1 MVQVAVLLTG
11 ASTGVA
17 WCWSVPE
24 RVSPGTWQCFVSGI
38 PKSGCPSGPLAP
50 AGTACHLGMCGQS
63 STLCA
68 PGAASQIQPPTR
80 TGQLWERPHWPP
92 QFLYR
97 WWSLQYGIFLGP
109 VGGPVWLAFGVALW
123 CFPFL
128 GGITLAFSLGGCV
141 TFAGFSPLGLPWWGY
156 GLGCLLGLALAL
168 GGGLFGRFADS
179 LFLMADNASFRSIPP
194 WTMSCI
200 FLHALR
206 SA

>member
-1 MVQVAVLLTG
+1 MEGRSTGGVDDIVVQVAVLLTG

-17 WCWSVPE
+17 WCCSVPE

-97 WWSLQYGIFLGP
+97 WWSLQYGTFLGFRNAQW
-109 VGGPVWLAFGVALW
+109 VGQSGLPLVLPLGAFPFCGEFPLPFPWGAVSPLRGLVHWGCHGGGVAL
-123 CFPFL
+123 
-128 GGITLAFSLGGCV
+128 
-141 TFAGFSPLGLPWWGY
+141 
-156 GLGCLLGLALAL
+156 
-168 GGGLFGRFADS
+168 
-179 LFLMADNASFRSIPP
+179 
-194 WTMSCI
+194 
-200 FLHALR
+200 
-206 SA
+206 